1 MVGGTDSVGIPRG
14 AEVWIGYA
22 TTAPRRRWKAGPKP
36 GVPCSRQGHRT
47 TTAASASDMAL
58 EQLTVR
64 GKSGCRQRSSRWNR
78 REVVLS
84 TTRWPPRHW
93 GLGVKAHNQ
102 VVVNPAFVLIYSLA
116 AVLDGVARVAGGGGR
131 MGQAETRVH
140 VVATTVFF
148 LSFFDEIIPR
158 TQRL

>member
-47 TTAASASDMAL
+47 TTAASASDMLL

-64 GKSGCRQRSSRWNR
+64 GKSGCRQRSSRWNW

-84 TTRWPPRHW
+84 TSTRWPTRHW
-93 GLGVKAHNQ
+93 GLGVKAYNQ
-102 VVVNPAFVLIYSLA
+102 VVVNPAFVLISSLA
-116 AVLDGVARVAGGGGR
+116 AVRHGAKASVG
-131 MGQAETRVH
+131 TR
-140 VVATTVFF
+140 
-148 LSFFDEIIPR
+148 
-158 TQRL
+158 